1 MSRPRDLEELTQVR
15 RDELLVALREIEQ
28 RLRVC
33 PEPNPRVVL
42 GDVCRDL
49 HGHPGEFRA
58 WVEGYCV
65 GLVQTVPD
73 LVDDTLKSIERIRD
87 GLLP

>member
-1 MSRPRDLEELTQVR
+1 MSRPPKLGELTTVRREELR
-15 RDELLVALREIEQ
+15 AALREVDH
-28 RLRVC
+28 RLRAY
-33 PEPNPRVVL
+33 PDPNPRVVL
-42 GDVCRDL
+42 EEVCRDL

-58 WVEGYCV
+58 WVAGYCA

-73 LVDDTLKSIERIRD
+73 LVDDTMKAIERIRD